1 MNNNNFNSSFG
12 NNGNQSG
19 YKPFSSSNSRQ
30 SSDFNKTPA
39 PTLRQSNSSFGN
51 NSQGFGNGSS
61 FRNSSQS
68 FGNGSSFGSNNQS
81 FGNRSNNQNPFA
93 SNNMGSSFGGSSYKN
108 SSSFGGMSNNQ
119 NPFSSNNRG
128 SSFGNQRYG
137 GFGGQSSQRGY
148 SLMDSPFSSRPESMN
163 RPISVYGKSTGFYFP
178 RENNTVT
185 FNQENSQILTP
196 PEYAEQNN
204 YEDQYVEQENYSSY
218 GDNYQDNQYDES
230 QYEQN
235 YNDYQDEGNYYNQQD
250 QNQYNEYNQEQN
262 DYNDESQVQEQFTEN
277 NAGGDLISRMAR
289 DLKELEMQSNAN
301 VPRGVILATREGDII
316 GQGYN
321 YVDENND
328 EYEGEEYA
336 IVGDLAEGGAANCVI
351 YATSAPNKKVHDLIL
366 ASGVKEVLIIASDSK
381 EKKKLSKDKDY
392 KKSEKALTKKGI
404 NVEII
409 VDGE

>member
-1 MNNNNFNSSFG
+1 MSNNNFNSPFG

-30 SSDFNKTPA
+30 SNGFNQTPA
-39 PTLRQSNSSFGN
+39 PMSRQNNNSFGNNNQGFGNNSSFGN
-51 NSQGFGNGSS
+51 QSS
-61 FRNSSQS
+61 FIGQ
-68 FGNGSSFGSNNQS
+68 
-81 FGNRSNNQNPFA
+81 SNNQNPFA
-93 SNNMGSSFGGSSYKN
+93 SNNRGSSFGGSNYN
-108 SSSFGGMSNNQ
+108 NNSSFGNMNNNQ
-119 NPFSSNNRG
+119 NPFASNNRN
-128 SSFGNQRYG
+128 SSFGNSSFSNQRSS
-137 GFGGQSSQRGY
+137 GFGSQYNMNSSFGQSNQRGY
-148 SLMDSPFSSRPESMN
+148 SLMNSPFSTRPDSMN

-178 RENNTVT
+178 RENDTVT
-185 FNQENSQILTP
+185 FNEQNSQILTP
-196 PEYAEQNN
+196 PEHLEQNN
-204 YEDQYVEQENYSSY
+204 YQEQYEEQQQDYSSY
-218 GDNYQDNQYDES
+218 DDNTYQDNQYEEQSYD
-230 QYEQN
+230 QN
-235 YNDYQDEGNYYNQQD
+235 YGDYQDQY
-250 QNQYNEYNQEQN
+250 QNQYNEDQN
-262 DYNDESQVQEQFTEN
+262 AYNDEVQDPNQFTAD
-277 NAGGDLISRMAR
+277 NAGGNLISRMAR

-301 VPRGVILATREGDII
+301 IPRGVILATREGDII

-336 IVGDLAEGGAANCVI
+336 IIGDLAEGGAANCVI

-381 EKKKLSKDKDY
+381 ERKQLSKDKDY